1 MFGTVQMTP
10 SRGQCS
16 TCFEKNSRWTQSPSC
31 GAHIRVSLVARGR
44 TACWSVASMDTTGGG
59 GGAFPFAVGSVV
71 QGWAL
76 SLVSPPSARL
86 TTRTCARGGCRRPR
100 CHLHR
105 DAGWHSSTVLTEATP
120 RGGGAGLSPARPP
133 LATGSLCGRGP
144 WRAARASTASVHV
157 LEGGAAGKQR
167 RGGGATTDSCR
178 PALAPCLPCPTGTG
192 RGSPSACV

>member
-1 MFGTVQMTP
+1 MDTEP
-10 SRGQCS
+10 ELR
-16 TCFEKNSRWTQSPSC
+16 
-31 GAHIRVSLVARGR
+31 GAHPCVARGAGAHCLLVSGVNGHDR
-44 TACWSVASMDTTGGG
+44 GGG